1 DAAVA
6 GPPLRGA
13 VGVDRPVLAVPDAL
27 QTRGVDALLDEE
39 AHDRIGAALRQ
50 ATIRLRPSLR
60 IGVSLDAEV
69 DLFGNLADDG
79 GDVAQQLEAAPVD
92 RVAVA
97 LEEGLLGDPHGAAV
111 ELGLEIGAP
120 VFVAVAVVV
129 FGAIGT
135 LVAAVAAIGVR
146 LGLPGGGHPGVT
158 EL

>member
-1 DAAVA
+1 RAMPRTRHDGPLRFAGAVDVRDVELDAAVA

-50 ATIRLRPSLR
+50 ATIRLRPALR

-79 GDVAQQLEAAPVD
+79 GDVAQELEAAPVD

-97 LEEGLLGDPHGAAV
+97 L
-111 ELGLEIGAP
+111 
-120 VFVAVAVVV
+120 
-129 FGAIGT
+129 
-135 LVAAVAAIGVR
+135 
-146 LGLPGGGHPGVT
+146 
-158 EL
+158 